1 MSGRR
6 GLRCAETPGSAS
18 CTRSQGAPDRTAFPH
33 QVFAFCSTRQVNLY
47 LSGKALPPSFR
58 ERRRIFRQKV
68 ANLAN
73 ATFAKMKVANLANAT
88 FAKTK
93 VANLANATFAK
104 MKVANLANATFA
116 KMKVANLAV
125 PVHVPAHVPVPVP
138 APAPVPVPVRKGSCC
153 LLSCFFFLSNTAGSG
168 NSGGGTRTPPLKG
181 VEKQPAPA
189 NKKARMETVV
199 CIHAGFVQVAPAG
212 VEPAMG
218 ESKSPALPLGD
229 GASFIARRPGGPR
242 TPCKSLYHICRAC
255 ASAAHQIQPITR
267 SGR

>member
-6 GLRCAETPGSAS
+6 GLRCDPRQRLLHPQPGRPRPYGLPASGLCVLFHPASQS
-18 CTRSQGAPDRTAFPH
+18 CTCQEK
-33 QVFAFCSTRQVNLY
+33 Q
-47 LSGKALPPSFR
+47 LPPSFR
-58 ERRRIFRQKV
+58 ERRRIFRQ
-68 ANLAN
+68 
-73 ATFAKMKVANLANAT
+73 
-88 FAKTK
+88 K

-138 APAPVPVPVRKGSCC
+138 VLVPVPVRKGSCC

-199 CIHAGFVQVAPAG
+199 CIHAGFSQVAPAG

-242 TPCKSLYHICRAC
+242 TPCKLLYHICRAC